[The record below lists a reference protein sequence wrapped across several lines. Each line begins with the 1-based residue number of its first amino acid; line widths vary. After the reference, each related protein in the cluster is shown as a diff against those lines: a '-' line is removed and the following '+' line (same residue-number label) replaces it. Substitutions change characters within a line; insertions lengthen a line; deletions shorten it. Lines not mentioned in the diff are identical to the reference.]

1 MAEFAGE
8 GTFGGGL
15 VQPAGFEYETQ
26 FVQGRRGGEIPHTL
40 QREGHVALGI
50 GIGGRCAFVEFD
62 PAVALQEDE
71 ARVPAG
77 DDGHGATT
85 RGAGFDLDIEFL
97 GDRLLESDGDA
108 FFGNVAAAALDGL
121 GGHVAQ
127 HFELVFGTSDQRTQ
141 SHGDGQ
147 TDHAG
152 AGNADA
158 HGVLED
164 VGAQAHRDRLGQHA
178 EQLGGARRAERHGNG
193 FGAADGGNHL
203 AADEVDDAPTFGFGN
218 HGHTILFG
226 AATRHPAGR
235 YTPETAPGPSPALSG
250 RKFLFTKITQGGY
263 STKLI

>member
-1 MAEFAGE
+1 MRPSQAPEGPADAMAEFAGE

-15 VQPAGFEYETQ
+15 VQPAGFKYETQ

-50 GIGGRCAFVEFD
+50 GIGGRCAFVGF
-62 PAVALQEDE
+62 A
-71 ARVPAG
+71 PAG
-77 DDGHGATT
+77 
-85 RGAGFDLDIEFL
+85 
-97 GDRLLESDGDA
+97 
-108 FFGNVAAAALDGL
+108 AAPDGL